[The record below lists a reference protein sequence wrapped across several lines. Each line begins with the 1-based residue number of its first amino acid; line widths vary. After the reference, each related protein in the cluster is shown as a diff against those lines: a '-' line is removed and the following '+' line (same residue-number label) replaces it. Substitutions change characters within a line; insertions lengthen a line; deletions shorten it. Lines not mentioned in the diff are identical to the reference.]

1 MTRQKLFG
9 GLAVCAIGV
18 ALSGC
23 GVSQVYFAAPA
34 NMKLTTV
41 KTYPQELVMPGRMD
55 LVEGST
61 TQFRLTDIPS
71 HADLTVWATIKVSQR
86 WFSSS
91 SANFREHCTIPIVF
105 EADDFDQVMAN
116 NLVTKVVYLPDPE
129 YQEVAIGGPGVAT
142 ETLVSTRLE
151 PGMDPV
157 TEAKKKGQVLAV
169 VRMGNR
175 KF

>member
-1 MTRQKLFG
+1 MTRMKLFS
-9 GLAVCAIGV
+9 GLAVCATV
-18 ALSGC
+18 TALCGC
-23 GVSQVYFAAPA
+23 GMSQVYFAAPE
-34 NMKLTTV
+34 NMKLQLLTRDG
-41 KTYPQELVMPGRMD
+41 QELILPAKVD
-55 LVEGST
+55 LTEGST
-61 TQFRLTDIPS
+61 TNLKLTDIPS
-71 HADLTVWATIKVSQR
+71 HADLVVWASIKVEPR
-86 WFSSS
+86 MFSTSS
-91 SANFREHCTIPIVF
+91 GHFRDHCTIPIVF

-157 TEAKKKGQVLAV
+157 NEAKKKGKVLAI

-175 KF
+175 QR